1 MGGRVILRPSAR
13 LGAPQ
18 PWTEGEDEVVER
30 VRLVLETRPGR
41 LPWRPE
47 FGCNLDEF
55 VGQPATA
62 ARLREIQWR
71 VEAALCRWIPGLRV
85 DRCEVRVAPS
95 EPMSSGAVAGAVPLA
110 EASLLSLGSQA
121 DLELQLDLLTA
132 EGSVSLQATLAP

>member
-1 MGGRVILRPSAR
+1 MILRPSGR
-13 LGAPQ
+13 FGAPQ
-18 PWTEGEDEVVER
+18 PWSEGEDEVVER

-85 DRCEVRVAPS
+85 ERCEVRVAPA
-95 EPMSSGAVAGAVPLA
+95 EPMHGGLGAAGAPLA

-121 DLELQLDLLTA
+121 DLELQLDLLTP
-132 EGSVSLQATLAP
+132 EGPVSLQASLAP